1 MEHDKVVV
9 KSPDEDEDHEPEDLA
24 EKLADKIPGK
34 DTVRRS
40 DTGDVTWDMGWAA
53 WAAWAELKDF
63 TIFTVP
69 GGQQGCLD
77 GRRGRWR
84 WRCSESTA
92 EGPGGSW
99 KVQKFASHC
108 WMLLDLQQYP
118 LQVIL
123 GMLQMGQF
131 SYPMDL
137 RPVSTNQERLGKN
150 LGRRWAGR
158 FHGTARWHGE
168 FDHLGAVPPCV
179 YSHLL
184 HTVGLSAAFIAKKIG
199 LTFQRSFHD
208 MLGLLG
214 PKVDLV
220 DFDIFRLRPWP
231 RKGQKLYMVSF
242 GLSLLWIGSFAF
254 LLVWWT
260 EIALRR
266 NWVKLS
272 ETEWNCVLNTLF
284 LAEQRRGILR
294 CYTAQ
299 VAAIIGVLAS
309 EWDFCSHWLQD
320 MWKKC
325 KDLNKNRTTE
335 SFPLNSLESVSKI
348 PTIISGLT
356 FLAAATSI
364 PDAVSSM
371 AVARKGG
378 GCGAATSTEIQYV
391 SGKLTV
397 CYWKWPF
404 VVDLPIKNGDFP

>member
-1 MEHDKVVV
+1 MY
-9 KSPDEDEDHEPEDLA
+9 SPGLIPNMSSHVPW
-24 EKLADKIPGK
+24 KLTLPH
-34 DTVRRS
+34 
-40 DTGDVTWDMGWAA
+40 
-53 WAAWAELKDF
+53 
-63 TIFTVP
+63 
-69 GGQQGCLD
+69 
-77 GRRGRWR
+77 
-84 WRCSESTA
+84 
-92 EGPGGSW
+92 GS
-99 KVQKFASHC
+99 
-108 WMLLDLQQYP
+108 
-118 LQVIL
+118 
-123 GMLQMGQF
+123 
-131 SYPMDL
+131 

-272 ETEWNCVLNTLF
+272 ETVSLTLCF
-284 LAEQRRGILR
+284 LQNSEEAFCDVTLLR
-294 CYTAQ
+294 
-299 VAAIIGVLAS
+299 
-309 EWDFCSHWLQD
+309 
-320 MWKKC
+320 
-325 KDLNKNRTTE
+325 
-335 SFPLNSLESVSKI
+335 
-348 PTIISGLT
+348 
-356 FLAAATSI
+356 
-364 PDAVSSM
+364 
-371 AVARKGG
+371 
-378 GCGAATSTEIQYV
+378 
-391 SGKLTV
+391 
-397 CYWKWPF
+397 
-404 VVDLPIKNGDFP
+404 